1 MKNTIKL
8 PRTQKDI
15 IIKALQTYQ
24 TALRTLTDKTDDQQY
39 TDFDIT
45 GMTAMFKDIDVDV
58 RIELDQE
65 VHDSFAIRNGVDFPR
80 YV

>member
-24 TALRTLTDKTDDQQY
+24 TALRTLTDKTDDQNY
-39 TDFDIT
+39 TCFDIT

>member
-24 TALRTLTDKTDDQQY
+24 TALRTLTDKTDDQNY

-65 VHDSFAIRNGVDFPR
+65 VHDSFAIRNGVDFPE

>member
-65 VHDSFAIRNGVDFPR
+65 VHDSFAIRNGVDFPE

>member
-65 VHDSFAIRNGVDFPR
+65 VYYSFAIRNGVDFPE